1 MNLTA
6 VMSAVVALMA
16 TAAANMDPTTAPL
29 TEPTTTLP
37 DSAEAVTVLE
47 ASEAQ
52 GLPLMGDAATM
63 DSLAEV
69 GAGDKVTQ
77 ADSHDMVSSDA
88 MQDEMSAHESSTNS
102 EIALDEV
109 TTSTAGGQA
118 RTEQVYS
125 SYCMLH
131 VKSKTSEL
139 LSWRGFYE
147 FIRQWF
153 SPSLDTGRHGDW

>member
-1 MNLTA
+1 MYVPMQACREVMCEEYTQNFQYSIIQISDETISSMNLAA
-6 VMSAVVALMA
+6 VMSAVALLA
-16 TAAANMDPTTAPL
+16 TAAAAASTEPTTAPL
-29 TEPTTTLP
+29 TEPTTALP
-37 DSAEAVTVLE
+37 DSSSSAEAVTVSE

-52 GLPLMGDAATM
+52 GLAPIGDATTM

-118 RTEQVYS
+118 RTEQV
-125 SYCMLH
+125 
-131 VKSKTSEL
+131 
-139 LSWRGFYE
+139 
-147 FIRQWF
+147 
-153 SPSLDTGRHGDW
+153 